1 MLCFYFTQQTN
12 TSLLLPGTQLNIWLK
27 ESSNEGVS
35 LTKETTKGA
44 HAQINDVPAARY
56 PISFKILISFL
67 RIPPTRFWKLGSHAY
82 NFRIWGQSFRI
93 RKITLFEHTH
103 YVKIWLQL
111 SLKKVNKILG
121 CQINCLAFLI
131 FTTFLYFSCLKKRQ
145 FSNFWLC
152 LTCTFAVIRGLSD
165 ICFLDSLF

>member
-103 YVKIWLQL
+103 YVKIWLQH
-111 SLKKVNKILG
+111 SLKKVNKILAWLSNKLPG
-121 CQINCLAFLI
+121 IFDIHDIFIFFVLEEETVFKFLI
-131 FTTFLYFSCLKKRQ
+131 VFNLYFCSH
-145 FSNFWLC
+145 
-152 LTCTFAVIRGLSD
+152 
-165 ICFLDSLF
+165 